1 MPGAL
6 FCQQGE
12 KNNGIKGGEVKT
24 SVENIGN
31 KRVDRFEFETFE
43 ELEYY
48 FLKLLAD
55 GISDR
60 TKVIGKVLLVWKRE
74 EE

>member
-1 MPGAL
+1 M
-6 FCQQGE
+6 
-12 KNNGIKGGEVKT
+12 KT

-55 GISDR
+55 GISAR